1 MKQNII
7 FFILLIAGFSVMC
20 YALLEQQPIAFIV
33 GELIALSSIV
43 YHIAALKRKSNTES
57 KNTAI

>member
-7 FFILLIAGFSVMC
+7 FFILLIAGFSVMS

-43 YHIAALKRKSNTES
+43 YHIVALKRKR
-57 KNTAI
+57 AA